1 MPARFAQDGAGR
13 ILHRR
18 DGVDVFGPDAAALK
32 VLERGSDGV
41 NSHAVAIERDPNGVH
56 AQSHKPRQRTLIALL
71 LDKDGISRREQH
83 AVDEVEPLQRARG
96 DEDLVRRAGDAGS
109 PLELVG
115 QKFPQRAVT
124 ERAAFEPVAGERS
137 AFALEHG
144 GRRGNES
151 IDRHLIGI
159 VVAADEVVFGAS
171 RPPGCGRRQAGC
183 QERREVERC
192 DGHALCSSRSTKP
205 STATAARL
213 SGSVWQYLSY
223 RQTSRGKLRSL
234 PRKRESRGH
243 GPSLWVP
250 LSRGRTEQ
258 IRLMLE
264 RQRWICAIC
273 TRRD

>member
-18 DGVDVFGPDAAALK
+18 DGVDVFGPDTAALK
-32 VLERGSDGV
+32 VLERGSDSV
-41 NSHAVAIERDPNGVH
+41 DSHAVAIEWDANGVH
-56 AQSHKPRQRTLIALL
+56 AQSRKPRQRALIALL

-96 DEDLVRRAGDAGS
+96 DEDLVRRAGDPGG

-137 AFALEHG
+137 AFTLEHG
-144 GRRGNES
+144 GRRGNEP

-159 VVAADEVVFGAS
+159 VVATDEVVFGAS
-171 RPPGCGRRQAGC
+171 RPFGCGRRQAGR

-223 RQTSRGKLRSL
+223 RQTSRGKLRSF
-234 PRKRESRGH
+234 PRKRESRGTVR
-243 GPSLWVP
+243 GSGSP
-250 LSRGRTEQ
+250 LFAGTNG
-258 IRLMLE
+258 
-264 RQRWICAIC
+264 
-273 TRRD
+273 TD

>member
-1 MPARFAQDGAGR
+1 MPARFAKDGAGR

-18 DGVDVFGPDAAALK
+18 DGVDVFGPDAAVLK

-41 NSHAVAIERDPNGVH
+41 DSHAVAIERDPNCVH
-56 AQSHKPRQRTLIALL
+56 AQSRKPRQRALIALL
-71 LDKDGISRREQH
+71 LDKDGISPREQH

-96 DEDLVRRAGDAGS
+96 DEDLVRRAGDSSG

-144 GRRGNES
+144 GCRGNEP
-151 IDRHLIGI
+151 IDRNLIGI
-159 VVAADEVVFGAS
+159 VIAADEVVFGAP
-171 RPPGCGRRQAGC
+171 RPLGCGRRQAGC
-183 QERREVERC
+183 QERREVEGR
-192 DGHALCSSRSTKP
+192 DGHALCSSRLTEP

-213 SGSVWQYLSY
+213 SGLVWQYLSY
-223 RQTSRGKLRSL
+223 RLTRRGKLRSF

-243 GPSLWVP
+243 GPWLWVP